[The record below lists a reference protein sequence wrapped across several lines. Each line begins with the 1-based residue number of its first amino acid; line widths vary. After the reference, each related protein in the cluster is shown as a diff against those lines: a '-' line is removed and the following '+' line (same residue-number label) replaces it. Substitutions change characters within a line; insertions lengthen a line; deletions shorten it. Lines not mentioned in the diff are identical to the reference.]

1 MAGVAI
7 CCVALLTADA
17 AAQTN
22 ERIYED
28 LDFRFVT
35 PGARAVGMG
44 KTFVGLAD
52 DATAA
57 ESNPAGMSN
66 LLEQEFSF
74 EFIGTQIKH
83 ERFVPG
89 ATPPTANLR

>member
-1 MAGVAI
+1 MSALRRYTARGSFVAGVTI

-66 LLEQEFSF
+66 LLEQEFSV

-83 ERFVPG
+83 E
-89 ATPPTANLR
+89 